1 MSTIYNADGTTSQVF
16 DYVWVDD
23 QGRTV
28 AYTDLD
34 FRNRIFGRLMNRY
47 NREKWAELD
56 SFGEIAPIVGFDFYH
71 YSNNFW
77 THAYANYILP
87 HHKYVKGNEDFSYLH
102 RNSWGKGG
110 HNDLLEGEQWE
121 DWQAGLILGW
131 KITNRLGVFIESE
144 YTRFWDTEI
153 HDTRFGINLRL

>member
-1 MSTIYNADGTTSQVF
+1 MPYMSNVYNQDGTVSEVF

-28 AYTDLD
+28 AHTDLD

-87 HHKYVKGNEDFSYLH
+87 HHK
-102 RNSWGKGG
+102 
-110 HNDLLEGEQWE
+110 
-121 DWQAGLILGW
+121 
-131 KITNRLGVFIESE
+131 
-144 YTRFWDTEI
+144 
-153 HDTRFGINLRL
+153 